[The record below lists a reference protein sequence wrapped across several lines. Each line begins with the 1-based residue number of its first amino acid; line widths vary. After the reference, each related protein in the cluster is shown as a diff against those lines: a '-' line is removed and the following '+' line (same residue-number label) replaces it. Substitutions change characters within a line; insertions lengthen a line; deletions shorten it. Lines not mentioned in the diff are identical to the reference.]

1 MNKEL
6 RTLKEL
12 IERYLQT
19 LNNEELCDDSADL
32 IDFIETVRDD
42 ELIRRME
49 QAGDKQRE
57 MHRKPFPL
65 ASVMPLDIKTCVQST
80 QHTKPRKSQENGFS
94 DTYNN
99 QKGNDDNEL

>member
-1 MNKEL
+1 MNNLTNLLEQ
-6 RTLKEL
+6 
-12 IERYLQT
+12 IERYLRTQ
-19 LNNEELCDDSADL
+19 NNEDLCNDSADL

-57 MHRKPFPL
+57 MHRKPLPL
-65 ASVMPLDIKTCVQST
+65 ASVVLLDIKTCVQPT

-99 QKGNDDNEL
+99 